1 MSEIRDTIFGFIEPE
16 SDEWDILNST
26 LLQRLRRIKQL
37 ALAFLV
43 YPGALHTRFEH
54 SLGVFYLASV
64 MAKKLLAKTDEKD
77 QRQIVR
83 LAALLHDVGH
93 GPFSHVS
100 ESVLELFSTQ
110 DSSEEIT
117 EKIHEKITAE
127 LLRSDKELKR
137 IIGQKKIDTVIGLL
151 SGDKVDIS
159 LMKQIVSG
167 PIDADKQD
175 YLLRDSY
182 FCGVKYGVYDYSRLI
197 NTLERYQDDGD
208 EYICIQ
214 KDGIHALEQFILAKY
229 FMTQQVYRHRIRL
242 ISDEMIIRGI
252 ELGIKKDD
260 ITELKRLY
268 IYEKTDAYLQNY
280 KKWWGDRL
288 FNLLVF
294 DKKNGYAHHI
304 FERLYNRKLFK
315 KVFEIKFLEIGEIHG
330 PARPILKKIA
340 KKENKT
346 RREQLESEIAR
357 VLKVKPEYTI
367 INAYQVKSVKEVSR
381 DGDREGSITIKINGN
396 MRKFEDESTVF
407 RSIDDQLKEVWVEV
421 YAPVSFKDKRDRE
434 KKLKEWK
441 KEITAILKNIGTLW
455 EI

>member
-64 MAKKLLAKTDEKD
+64 MAEKLLAKADEKD

-93 GPFSHVS
+93 GPFFHVS
-100 ESVLELFSTQ
+100 ESVLELFSEQ
-110 DSSEEIT
+110 DSGEEIT

-127 LLRSDKELKR
+127 LLRSDKELDR
-137 IIGQKKIDTVIGLL
+137 IIGKKKIDTVIGLL

-197 NTLERYQDDGD
+197 NTFERYQDDGD

-229 FMTQQVYRHRIRL
+229 YMTRQVYRHRIRL
-242 ISDEMIIRGI
+242 VSDEMIIRGI

-260 ITELKRLY
+260 IAELKRLY
-268 IYEKTDAYLQNY
+268 IYEETDEYLQNY
-280 KKWWGDRL
+280 NKLWDDRL

-294 DKKNGYAHHI
+294 DIKNGYAHDI
-304 FERLYNRKLFK
+304 FEQLYNRKLFK
-315 KVFEIKFLEIGEIHG
+315 QVFEVKF
-330 PARPILKKIA
+330 
-340 KKENKT
+340 
-346 RREQLESEIAR
+346 
-357 VLKVKPEYTI
+357 
-367 INAYQVKSVKEVSR
+367 
-381 DGDREGSITIKINGN
+381 
-396 MRKFEDESTVF
+396 
-407 RSIDDQLKEVWVEV
+407 
-421 YAPVSFKDKRDRE
+421 
-434 KKLKEWK
+434 
-441 KEITAILKNIGTLW
+441 KEI
-455 EI
+455 EE